1 MSASPSSLAAARA
14 HVDSLQ
20 TEWETARRQ
29 LIRDTFTAAAAHM
42 PVDTIEVPL
51 NDDADPAFET
61 KGLGMFVALDGI
73 PVRAALAACGGWCSG
88 TTRVPGLDGHFLNVR
103 LDLIR
108 DYAESA
114 R

>member
-1 MSASPSSLAAARA
+1 
-14 HVDSLQ
+14 
-20 TEWETARRQ
+20 
-29 LIRDTFTAAAAHM
+29 
-42 PVDTIEVPL
+42 
-51 NDDADPAFET
+51 
-61 KGLGMFVALDGI
+61 MFVALDGI